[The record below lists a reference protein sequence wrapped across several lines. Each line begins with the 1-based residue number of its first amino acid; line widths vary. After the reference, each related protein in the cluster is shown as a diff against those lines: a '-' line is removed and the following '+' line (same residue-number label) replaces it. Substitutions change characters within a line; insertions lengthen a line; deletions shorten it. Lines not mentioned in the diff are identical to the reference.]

1 MSSVPSCANFATDIA
16 SYGSFAFNP
25 TAVNECVDSFD
36 PVQAA
41 KMFNCA
47 IGGRHL
53 MELYTDVGPA
63 YADPCNRD
71 ALTEAMTDEIIL
83 TRKVELM
90 AEPCTNMAMHFAEI
104 LDPATD
110 TLLPGKYADF
120 ALICQCVGHFSL
132 AFMNDN
138 LRCGV
143 GGHSAESVWRQCSE
157 HTPKCED
164 LSCEECESKIRCSM
178 NKNGQCMNSC
188 PVNSGCFDDPSVNLT
203 C

>member
-63 YADPCNRD
+63 YA
-71 ALTEAMTDEIIL
+71 
-83 TRKVELM
+83 
-90 AEPCTNMAMHFAEI
+90 EPCTNMAMHFAEI

-120 ALICQCVGHFSL
+120 ALICQCLGHFSL